1 MLIFENSMEKKKF
14 IDLKKLIQSKN
25 PTAAKWLPGFVLN
38 YLRKTIHE
46 DEINT
51 FLDKHNTKFNHDF
64 CTAIVDYLAMD
75 IQVTGIENIPK
86 EGPVIIA
93 MNHPLGGMDAIAF
106 IHALK
111 NHRADIKFIVNDILM
126 NLENL
131 KGLFVGINK
140 HGKNEQSTRQN
151 IIHAFESDEAI
162 CIFPAGLVSR
172 KQKGKIEDLE
182 WKKTFVSYANKLNQP
197 IVPVYI
203 DGKLSNFFYRLANFR
218 KAIGIKVNI
227 EMLYLADELFNQ
239 RNKTI
244 KFTIGKPL
252 LPPDYQ
258 HLPSE
263 RKQTAFIKQQVYAL
277 GNN

>member
-1 MLIFENSMEKKKF
+1 MCIFENSMEKKKF
-14 IDLKKLIQSKN
+14 IDLKNLIKSKK
-25 PTAAKWLPGFVLN
+25 PGLAKRLPGFVLN

-51 FLDKHNTKFNHDF
+51 FLDKHHTKFNHDF
-64 CTAIVDYLAMD
+64 CTAIVDYLAIN
-75 IQVTGIENIPK
+75 IQVKGIENIPK

-111 NHRADIKFIVNDILM
+111 NHRADLKFIVNDILM

-151 IIHAFESDEAI
+151 IIQAFESDEAI

-172 KQKGKIEDLE
+172 KQHGKIEDLE
-182 WKKTFVSYANKLNQP
+182 WKKTFITYANKLNQP
-197 IVPVYI
+197 IIPVYI
-203 DGKLSNFFYRLANFR
+203 DGQLSNFFYRLANFR
-218 KAIGIKVNI
+218 KAIGIKANI

-244 KFTIGKPL
+244 QFTIGKPI
-252 LPPDYQ
+252 LPTDYK
-258 HLPSE
+258 HLRSE
-263 RKQTAFIKQQVYAL
+263 RKQAAFLKQTVYDLA
-277 GNN
+277 NK

>member
-1 MLIFENSMEKKKF
+1 MQAP
-14 IDLKKLIQSKN
+14 KLIDIKELIRSKN
-25 PTAAKWLPGFVLN
+25 PKLLRYLPGFVLR
-38 YLRKTIHE
+38 YLRKTLHE
-46 DEINT
+46 KELNAFIT
-51 FLDKHNTKFNHDF
+51 AHGELEGHAFCEAATKYFNF
-64 CTAIVDYLAMD
+64 KFEVD
-75 IQVTGIENIPK
+75 GIEHIPK
-86 EGPVIIA
+86 TGPIIIA
-93 MNHPLGGMDAIAF
+93 MNHPLGGVDAIAF
-106 IHALK
+106 IVALQ
-111 NHRADIKFIVNDILM
+111 NHRRDLKFIVNDLLT
-126 NLENL
+126 NLDNL
-131 KGLFVGINK
+131 NEFFVGINK